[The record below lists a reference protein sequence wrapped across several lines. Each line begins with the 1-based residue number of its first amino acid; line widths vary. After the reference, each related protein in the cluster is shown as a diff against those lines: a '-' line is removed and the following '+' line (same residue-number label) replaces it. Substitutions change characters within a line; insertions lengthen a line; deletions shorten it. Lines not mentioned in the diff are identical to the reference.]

1 MVAQLFDL
9 CLGEILLV
17 LRAGQLL
24 GDVLKIAENMFQSF
38 ADPFDLSLGLQNQR
52 TLFGRQV

>member
-1 MVAQLFDL
+1 
-9 CLGEILLV
+9 
-17 LRAGQLL
+17 LL